1 MSENEIKILSAGAPK
16 TAVALCA
23 EAFSKK
29 TGIAVSFEFATA
41 PVLRE
46 IIGTGASDAEIVIAP
61 IAAADSFDADDHT
74 VPNSGSI
81 VGSVKAAVTI
91 KNGAIEPDLTSGET
105 LKQAMLDTESL
116 VYNVASSGQYI
127 ATMIEQMGIADQV
140 ADKTTRT
147 KTGSAVMQHLD
158 ASDLTNEIG
167 FGQATEIQVQ
177 IDKGLDVKLLGTL
190 PKDVENVTSF
200 RSALLAPAADNQA
213 AKDLLNFIASEE
225 GQVICKSTG
234 LI

>member
-46 IIGTGASDAEIVIAP
+46 IIGAGSADVEIVIAP
-61 IAAADSFDADDHT
+61 IAAADSFDADGHT
-74 VPNSGSI
+74 VANSGSV

-91 KNGAIEPDLTSGET
+91 QNGAIEPDLTSGET
-105 LKQAMLDTESL
+105 LKQAMLDTDSL
-116 VYNVASSGQYI
+116 VYNIASSGQYI

-147 KTGSAVMQHLD
+147 KTGSAVMEHLH
-158 ASDLTNEIG
+158 ASNLKNEIG

-177 IDKGLDVKLLGTL
+177 IDVKLLGTL

-213 AKDLLNFIASEE
+213 AKDLLEFIASEE
-225 GQVICKSTG
+225 GQAICKSTG